1 MNSDNRELVARAKD
15 GDRQAF
21 DKLVKE
27 NKDKMFA
34 LTLRM
39 TGDREAALDL
49 MQDAFFAAFKEIGR
63 FRGDADFSSWLYRIA
78 LNKALNYL
86 KRKKILSFIPL
97 IDKAGDSISYEMP
110 DYVDGEGLSKKITLA
125 VNSLPPKQKL
135 VFNLRFYEQLPF
147 GEIAGILNKSEST
160 VKTNYQKAIEKLR
173 KKLESFR

>member
-1 MNSDNRELVARAKD
+1 MNNDNRELVARARD

-49 MQDAFFAAFKEIGR
+49 MQDTFYTAFREIGR
-63 FRGDADFSSWLYRIA
+63 FRGEANFSSWLYRIA
-78 LNKALNYL
+78 SNKALNYL

-97 IDKAGDSISYEMP
+97 TNQASEKVSYEMP
-110 DYVDGEGLSKKITLA
+110 NFIDGEGINKELA
-125 VNSLPPKQKL
+125 AAVDSLPPKQKL

-147 GEIAGILNKSEST
+147 GKIAVILKKSEST

-173 KKLESFR
+173 KKLEGFR

>member
-1 MNSDNRELVARAKD
+1 MDIDNRELVARAID

-39 TGDREAALDL
+39 TGDREVALDL
-49 MQDAFFAAFKEIGR
+49 MQDTFLTAFKEIGR
-63 FRGDADFSSWLYRIA
+63 FRGEAGFSSWLYRIA
-78 LNKALNYL
+78 SNKTLNYL

-97 IDKAGDSISYEMP
+97 TEQTSETVSYQMP
-110 DYVDGEGLSKKITLA
+110 EYVDGEGLNQELA
-125 VNSLPPKQKL
+125 SAVDALPPKQKL
-135 VFNLRFYEQLPF
+135 VFNLRFYDQLPF
-147 GEIAGILNKSEST
+147 AKIAGILNKSEST

>member
-1 MNSDNRELVARAKD
+1 MSDLEIELVAKAKN

-39 TGDREAALDL
+39 TNDRETALDL
-49 MQDAFFAAFKEIGR
+49 MQDTFFTAFKEIKR
-63 FRGDADFSSWLYRIA
+63 FRGDSSFSSWLYRIA
-78 LNKALNYL
+78 SNKSLNYL

-97 IDKAGDSISYEMP
+97 IGSAAESQSYEIT
-110 DYVDGEGLSKKITLA
+110 VDLDNKALNKEIAQA

-135 VFNLRFYEQLPF
+135 VFNLRFYEQLQF
-147 GEIAGILNKSEST
+147 GEIATILGKSVST
-160 VKTNYQKAIEKLR
+160 VKTNYQKALEKLQEAL
-173 KKLESFR
+173 KDFR

>member
-1 MNSDNRELVARAKD
+1 MDKDNRELVARAKD

-39 TGDREAALDL
+39 TGDREVALDL
-49 MQDAFFAAFKEIGR
+49 MQDSFLTAYKEIGR
-63 FRGDADFSSWLYRIA
+63 FRGEAGFSSWLYRIA
-78 LNKALNYL
+78 SNKALNYL

-97 IDKAGDSISYEMP
+97 TEKSSNTVSYEMP
-110 DYVDGEGLSKKITLA
+110 DYIDGKGLDKELALA
-125 VNSLPPKQKL
+125 VHALPPKQKL

-160 VKTNYQKAIEKLR
+160 VKTNYKKAIEKLR
-173 KKLESFR
+173 KKLEGFR

>member
-1 MNSDNRELVARAKD
+1 MNDTNSELVERARG

-39 TGDREAALDL
+39 TGNREAALDL
-49 MQDAFFAAFKEIGR
+49 TQDTFLAAFRDISR
-63 FRGDADFSSWLYRIA
+63 FRGDSHFSSWLYRIA
-78 LNKALNYL
+78 ANKSLNYL

-97 IDKAGDSISYEMP
+97 VGSEAESVGYEIDDN
-110 DYVDGEGLSKKITLA
+110 LSSDELKKQVASAMET
-125 VNSLPPKQKL
+125 LPPKQKL

-147 GEIAGILNKSEST
+147 GEIASILKKSEST
-160 VKTNYQKAIEKLR
+160 VKTNYQKALEKL
-173 KKLESFR
+173 KVALKDFR

>member
-1 MNSDNRELVARAKD
+1 MSDLEVELVARAKE

-39 TGDREAALDL
+39 TNDRETALDL
-49 MQDAFFAAFKEIGR
+49 MQDTFFTAFKEIRR
-63 FRGDADFSSWLYRIA
+63 FRGDSSFSSWLYRIA
-78 LNKALNYL
+78 SNKSLNYL

-97 IDKAGDSISYEMP
+97 IGSAAESQSYEIA
-110 DYVDGEGLSKKITLA
+110 VDLDNKALNREIGRA

-135 VFNLRFYEQLPF
+135 VFNLRFYEELQF
-147 GEIAGILNKSEST
+147 GEIATILGKSVST
-160 VKTNYQKAIEKLR
+160 VKTNYQKALEKLQEAL
-173 KKLESFR
+173 KDFR

>member
-1 MNSDNRELVARAKD
+1 MDNDNRELVARAKD
-15 GDRQAF
+15 GDRLAF

-39 TGDREAALDL
+39 TGDREVALDL
-49 MQDAFFAAFKEIGR
+49 MQDTFFTAYKEIGS
-63 FRGDADFSSWLYRIA
+63 FRGEAGFSSWLYRIA
-78 LNKALNYL
+78 SNKALNYL

-97 IDKAGDSISYEMP
+97 TEKTSDSVSYEMP
-110 DYVDGEGLSKKITLA
+110 EYIDGEGLNKELALA

-135 VFNLRFYEQLPF
+135 VFNLRFYEQLQF

-173 KKLESFR
+173 IKLESFR

>member
-1 MNSDNRELVARAKD
+1 MGIDNKELVARAKD

-39 TGDREAALDL
+39 TGDREVALDL
-49 MQDAFFAAFKEIGR
+49 MQDTFLTAYKEIGR
-63 FRGDADFSSWLYRIA
+63 FRGEAGFSSWLYRIA
-78 LNKALNYL
+78 SNKALNYL

-97 IDKAGDSISYEMP
+97 TEKTSDAVSYEMP
-110 DYVDGEGLSKKITLA
+110 DNIDGEGLNKELA
-125 VNSLPPKQKL
+125 LAINSLPPKQKL

-147 GEIAGILNKSEST
+147 GKIAGILNKSEST